1 MPAGYDPLPT
11 SSDEPSSS
19 SSSARLAAPNPDTID
34 SDAVAP
40 SDPSDR
46 PLRASIQAE
55 FDRPPP
61 STFKRALLILT
72 ILLLGWA
79 SIRLGSWT
87 TKKPEV
93 IYASRYSDEFK
104 YRPASSPVITEHLPD
119 GRIRLRGASIGGV
132 GVREEDVPKTPEQK
146 RLEEKKRV
154 DEAREKARERLR
166 GSKAG
171 SGKKVRGKKGRKVKP
186 EI

>member
-1 MPAGYDPLPT
+1 MRPHSFASYPQTTATMPAGYDPLPT

-34 SDAVAP
+34 NDAVAP

-93 IYASRYSDEFK
+93 IYASR
-104 YRPASSPVITEHLPD
+104 
-119 GRIRLRGASIGGV
+119 
-132 GVREEDVPKTPEQK
+132 
-146 RLEEKKRV
+146 
-154 DEAREKARERLR
+154 
-166 GSKAG
+166 
-171 SGKKVRGKKGRKVKP
+171 
-186 EI
+186 

>member
-11 SSDEPSSS
+11 SSSDEPSSS
-19 SSSARLAAPNPDTID
+19 SYSARLAPAPNPDTID
-34 SDAVAP
+34 NDAVAP
-40 SDPSDR
+40 ADPSDR

-93 IYASRYSDEFK
+93 IYASR
-104 YRPASSPVITEHLPD
+104 
-119 GRIRLRGASIGGV
+119 
-132 GVREEDVPKTPEQK
+132 
-146 RLEEKKRV
+146 
-154 DEAREKARERLR
+154 
-166 GSKAG
+166 
-171 SGKKVRGKKGRKVKP
+171 
-186 EI
+186 